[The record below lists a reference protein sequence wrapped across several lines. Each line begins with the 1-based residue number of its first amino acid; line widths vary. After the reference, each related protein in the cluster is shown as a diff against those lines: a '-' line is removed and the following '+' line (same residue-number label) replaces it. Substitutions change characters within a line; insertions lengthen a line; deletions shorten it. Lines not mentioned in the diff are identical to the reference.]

1 MKVASFDSPSKCERA
16 ARLLTN
22 DPSLPGTVA
31 RPSTERAS
39 EIGTRARVR
48 VAPREHGTWAMLLVP
63 WAVGCGVAGR
73 FGLNEVLLLGAAVA
87 FFLAHSQLMSWWR
100 LRRVDDA
107 ARVARRVPWLIVALA
122 LTGLI
127 VSVPLLLGPRRPGLL
142 WLGAAGTI
150 LALAAL
156 ALVRRRR
163 ERALPGQLLAAL
175 GLALSAPA
183 GWYVATGAL
192 DRVALAL
199 WGLAAAYF
207 VGAVCHVRLLIEARA
222 RKKAIAAGGGRLA
235 FSGATL
241 GAEFGIVAVAA
252 GALRLGGLS
261 LAALAGFVPLL
272 LQLTV
277 DVIRLHEPAP
287 LKRVGMLAAGSSI
300 LFALLVIWLA

>member
-1 MKVASFDSPSKCERA
+1 
-16 ARLLTN
+16 
-22 DPSLPGTVA
+22 
-31 RPSTERAS
+31 
-39 EIGTRARVR
+39 
-48 VAPREHGTWAMLLVP
+48 MLLVP

-73 FGLNEVLLLGAAVA
+73 FDLNEALLLVAMVA
-87 FFLAHSQLMSWWR
+87 FFLAHSQLMNWWR
-100 LRRVDDA
+100 LRRTDDA
-107 ARVARRVPWLIVALA
+107 AWAARRVPGLIVALG

-142 WLGAAGTI
+142 WLAAAGI
-150 LALAAL
+150 ALAFAAL
-156 ALVRRRR
+156 ALVHRRR

-175 GLALSAPA
+175 GLTLSAPA
-183 GWYVATGAL
+183 AWYVATGAL

-222 RKKAIAAGGGRLA
+222 KKKMLTAGLGRLA
-235 FSGATL
+235 FSATTL
-241 GAEFGIVAVAA
+241 GTELGLVVLAA

-272 LQLTV
+272 LQLAM
-277 DVIRLHEPAP
+277 DVVRLQEPPP

>member
-1 MKVASFDSPSKCERA
+1 
-16 ARLLTN
+16 
-22 DPSLPGTVA
+22 
-31 RPSTERAS
+31 
-39 EIGTRARVR
+39 
-48 VAPREHGTWAMLLVP
+48 MLLVP

-73 FGLNEVLLLGAAVA
+73 FGLNEVLLLGAVVA